1 MKVSLIAIT
10 AGFFLAMGISLSAS
24 AGPVP
29 PTGNDSDGDT
39 VEDEFDNCVDD
50 TNPGQEDADH
60 DGCGDACDD
69 LLCDLTGDG
78 IQGAPDFVQL
88 SVDFGCTA
96 GVGNCPGDCT
106 GDGNTSA
113 PDFVDLSIDFGMS
126 NGPSGITNSSKGPS
140 CQP

>member
-1 MKVSLIAIT
+1 MAPL
-10 AGFFLAMGISLSAS
+10 
-24 AGPVP
+24 
-29 PTGNDSDGDT
+29 N
-39 VEDEFDNCVDD
+39 
-50 TNPGQEDADH
+50 
-60 DGCGDACDD
+60 CDD

-78 IQGAPDFVQL
+78 IQGAPDFVAL